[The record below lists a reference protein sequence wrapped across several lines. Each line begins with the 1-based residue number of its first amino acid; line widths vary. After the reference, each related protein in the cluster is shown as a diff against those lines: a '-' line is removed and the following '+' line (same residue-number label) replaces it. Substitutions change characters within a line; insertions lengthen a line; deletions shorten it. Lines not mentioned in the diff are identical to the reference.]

1 MLIKKRM
8 VRKQERCL
16 GYENMVAEIY
26 SVGILKISQYIKKND
41 TMENVIAI
49 C

>member
-1 MLIKKRM
+1 M
-8 VRKQERCL
+8 VKKQERSL
-16 GYENMVAEIY
+16 GNENMVAEIT
-26 SVGILKISQYIKKND
+26 SVGILKNSHYIKKKD